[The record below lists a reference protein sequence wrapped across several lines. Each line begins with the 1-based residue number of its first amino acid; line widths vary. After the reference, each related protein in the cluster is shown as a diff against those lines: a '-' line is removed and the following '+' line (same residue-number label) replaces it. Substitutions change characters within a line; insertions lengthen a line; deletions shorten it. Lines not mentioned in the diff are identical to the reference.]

1 MSLQMGTLC
10 TKGKSVAAAKQP
22 SRKSSAGENTN
33 QQEKDDL
40 TARCKNL
47 IFPFKLNK
55 IYS

>member
-10 TKGKSVAAAKQP
+10 ARGKSVAAAKQP

-33 QQEKDDL
+33 EQEKDDL

-47 IFPFKLNK
+47 IFSIQIEQDL
-55 IYS
+55 